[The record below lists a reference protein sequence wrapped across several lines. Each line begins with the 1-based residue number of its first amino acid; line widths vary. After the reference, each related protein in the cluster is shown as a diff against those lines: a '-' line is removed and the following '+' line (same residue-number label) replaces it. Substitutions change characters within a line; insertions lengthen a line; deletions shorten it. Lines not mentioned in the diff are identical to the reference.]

1 MNKCG
6 GLFSSACMV
15 NTQCIPLTHCTL
27 DSLDIF
33 NLILIVL
40 RLCLTGLLFDLILK
54 FRAARTALALP
65 FLFSLMVPLLPCLN
79 SLCSFIHKCV

>member
-6 GLFSSACMV
+6 GLFRSASME
-15 NTQCIPLTHCTL
+15 NTQGIPLTRCTL

-40 RLCLTGLLFDLILK
+40 RLCLTGPLFDLILK
-54 FRAARTALALP
+54 FRAARAPLP
-65 FLFSLMVPLLPCLN
+65 FLFSLMVLLLPYLN